1 MPQKWE
7 NDYRSYLDFVAWDIV
22 YEWKKKE
29 ECMTNYILIVTVI
42 ILLCL
47 FLNKLSS
54 KIGIPVLLAFIIL
67 GMLFGTD
74 GLLKIS
80 FDNYRIAEEICTV
93 SLIFI
98 MFYGGFGTNW
108 KQAKP
113 VAGKAVLLSTVGVLL
128 TAVTTGFFCYGVLHF
143 RLWESMLI
151 GAVLSSTDA
160 ASVFSILRSRQLN
173 LKDNTASMLEME
185 SGSNDPCSYMLTVI
199 ILAVM
204 KGGFTG
210 GSLLRLI
217 VLQLVFGILIGVIV
231 AAFGAWVLSQMKNTG
246 DGVDTIFVFS
256 MALLAYAGA
265 AVLGGNGYLSTY
277 LAGLILGN
285 RPLHNKKSLVHFF
298 DGLTGLMQMLI
309 FFLLGLLA
317 FPSAL
322 PGIIPVA
329 FAIALFLTFVARPVS
344 VFAIL
349 TLFRCPVRQQL
360 LVAWSGLRGAASIVF
375 AILATVD
382 PAYTKNDLFHI
393 VIFIVLFSISIQGSL
408 LGFMARR
415 LDMIDDR
422 NNVMKT
428 FSDYSE
434 EVPVEFVKIAV
445 KKNHP
450 WSGKKIRDIVSLPD
464 LLLVLILRGEERIV
478 PNGDTV
484 IREGDRIVLS
494 ALSPEEHLGLYL
506 SEISIDKESPW
517 IGLPLS
523 RVKLE
528 EGSLVLVLM
537 REDQVKIPNGNTV
550 IRENDIL
557 VVSQV

>member
-1 MPQKWE
+1 
-7 NDYRSYLDFVAWDIV
+7 
-22 YEWKKKE
+22 
-29 ECMTNYILIVTVI
+29 MTNYILIVTVI

-143 RLWESMLI
+143 RFWESMLI

-256 MALLAYAGA
+256 MALPAYAGA

-322 PGIIPVA
+322 PGIISVA

-349 TLFRCPVRQQL
+349 TPFRCPVRQQL

>member
-1 MPQKWE
+1 
-7 NDYRSYLDFVAWDIV
+7 
-22 YEWKKKE
+22 
-29 ECMTNYILIVTVI
+29 MTNYILIVTVI

-143 RLWESMLI
+143 RFWESMLI

-408 LGFMARR
+408 LEFMARR

>member
-1 MPQKWE
+1 
-7 NDYRSYLDFVAWDIV
+7 
-22 YEWKKKE
+22 
-29 ECMTNYILIVTVI
+29 MTNYILIVTVI

-143 RLWESMLI
+143 RFWESMLI

-204 KGGFTG
+204 KGGFTE

-256 MALLAYAGA
+256 MVLLAYAGA